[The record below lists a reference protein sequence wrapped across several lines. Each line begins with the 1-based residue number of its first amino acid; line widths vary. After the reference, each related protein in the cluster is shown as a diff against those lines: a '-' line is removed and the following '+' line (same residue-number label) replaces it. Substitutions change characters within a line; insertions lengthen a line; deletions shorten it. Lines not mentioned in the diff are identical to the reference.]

1 MSTTGKGVSIPMK
14 PRTFGYLLKEGFKN
28 IGRNKVMTTAAVFS
42 IIASL
47 FIFGVVLLIVFN
59 VQNTA
64 DTLDSQVEIIVY
76 LKDEIS
82 EAEVRKIGKQ
92 LEAMNGVDE
101 VSYQSKAD
109 ALRAMKEQLG
119 DSGEI
124 LEGYTE
130 ETNPLPRSFSIKI
143 HNPEWVRAV
152 ASNIE
157 DKPWVETI
165 KYNKEVVD
173 TIERVTSAMRNGGVV
188 LVIILAVV
196 TIFVVSN
203 TIKLAVISRRREI
216 SIMKYVGASDWF
228 IRWPFVLEGAILGI
242 IGAFIATLAIMFFYD
257 SLLSKAGGFAFFV
270 TLVPI
275 EQVFKPIILSFLAIG
290 IVVGILGSVISIRKY
305 LKV

>member
-1 MSTTGKGVSIPMK
+1 MK
-14 PRTFGYLLKEGFKN
+14 IRTFKYFLKEGFMN
-28 IGRNKVMTTAAVFS
+28 IGRNRVMTMAAIFS

-47 FIFGVVLLIVFN
+47 FILGVVLLIVYN
-59 VQNTA
+59 VDSTA
-64 DTLDSQVEIIVY
+64 DTLESQVEIIVY

-82 EAEVRKIGKQ
+82 EIEVNKIGAQ
-92 LEAMNGVDE
+92 LKGMDGVDD

-109 ALRAMKEQLG
+109 ALREMKEQLG

-143 HNPEWVRAV
+143 HNPESVSVV

-173 TIERVTSAMRNGGVV
+173 TIDQITSGMRTGGFILVT
-188 LVIILAVV
+188 ILTVV
-196 TIFVVSN
+196 TILVVSN
-203 TIKLAVISRRREI
+203 TIKLAVVSRRREI
-216 SIMKYVGASDWF
+216 NIMKYVGASDWF
-228 IRWPFVLEGAILGI
+228 IRWPFILEGAILGA
-242 IGAFIATLAIMFFYD
+242 IGAVIAAFIIIVLYN
-257 SLLSKAGGFAFFV
+257 SLVNKAGGFAFFV
-270 TLVPI
+270 TLVPT
-275 EQVFKPIILSFLAIG
+275 EQVFNPILLRFLAIG
-290 IVVGILGSVISIRKY
+290 IVVGVLGSVISIRKY

>member
-152 ASNIE
+152 TSNIE

>member
-64 DTLDSQVEIIVY
+64 DTLDSLVEIIVY

>member
-1 MSTTGKGVSIPMK
+1 MK